1 MRIPS
6 RRWLLVLSALL
17 ASACRDNGPGE
28 IGPPAQINIVAGSP
42 QSALA
47 NTELWTP
54 IQVAVQDADGQ
65 GVPGVTVT
73 FTIIAGGGSFPG
85 GAVSAN
91 ATSDAY
97 GVAATPSRLLGKSTH
112 PQRLRAQADDITLD
126 DINATVQTGYNIEV
140 RFWRGAMT
148 TEQQALFTNA
158 AARISAIVTGD
169 IIDAD

>member
-6 RRWLLVLSALL
+6 RRWLFVLSALF

-42 QSALA
+42 QPALA
-47 NTELWTP
+47 NTELSTP
-54 IQVAVQDADGQ
+54 IQVAVQDANGH

-85 GAVSAN
+85 GAVSAT
-91 ATSDAY
+91 ATSDGS
-97 GVAATPSRLLGKSTH
+97 GVAAAPAWRLGKSAL
-112 PQRLRAQADDITLD
+112 PQRLRAQADGITRD

-140 RFWRGAMT
+140 RFWGGAMT
-148 TEQQALFTNA
+148 
-158 AARISAIVTGD
+158 
-169 IIDAD
+169 